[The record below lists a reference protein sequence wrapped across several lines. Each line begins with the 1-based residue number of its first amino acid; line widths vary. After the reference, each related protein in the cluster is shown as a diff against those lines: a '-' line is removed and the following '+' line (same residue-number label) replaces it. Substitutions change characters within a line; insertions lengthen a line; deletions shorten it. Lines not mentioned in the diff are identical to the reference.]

1 LISRPRGS
9 LTSLGLAPQSANLE
23 QSMRR
28 ASQLGA
34 AGAGAGAGKAAPR
47 RRQANADDG
56 SSGTFLTSVPGM
68 EMQRQ
73 NHLPTLD
80 GLQVHASDDLEDRL
94 DALSQAIGLE
104 GTKLLKGALQAEF
117 AHICRLA
124 REDERE
130 SLLRAG
136 QGMDVKELRRRLKE
150 EEQLRG
156 AAETSAEV
164 LQDQLRIVG
173 QRTQELQSKN
183 EALENM
189 DEQMREKIAARDADI
204 VKLKESV
211 HDANLRT
218 RTEETE
224 KLKMVDRL
232 RRKELEMNK
241 ALESIQT
248 LTAQLQQLGAERDSL
263 QARILTRAL

>member
-1 LISRPRGS
+1 MISRPRGS
-9 LTSLGLAPQSANLE
+9 LTPLGLAPQSANLE

-34 AGAGAGAGKAAPR
+34 AGAGAGKAAPR

>member
-1 LISRPRGS
+1 M
-9 LTSLGLAPQSANLE
+9 LGLAPQSANLE

-34 AGAGAGAGKAAPR
+34 ASAGKSKAAPR
-47 RRQANADDG
+47 RRQADADDG

-73 NHLPTLD
+73 NNLPTVD
-80 GLQVHASDDLEDRL
+80 GLQVHASDDLEDHL

-136 QGMDVKELRRRLKE
+136 QGVDVKELRRRLKE
-150 EEQLRG
+150 EEQLRE
-156 AAETSAEV
+156 AAETSAEM

-189 DEQMREKIAARDADI
+189 DEQMRGKVAARDADI

-263 QARILTRAL
+263 QAQILKSAL